1 MIELSESRI
10 DKRQVKTLLRAAFKT
25 DLRGSSNPMNMAG
38 NQSTKFPP
46 LFGVILFQGFIGL
59 GMAAFTFAVKNPFMT
74 SLIVYS
80 AMAIFLSI
88 TILLEFSNLILNPDE
103 YQIAAPLPIGSKT
116 FFVTKLIHLL
126 AYVNIL
132 GSVFYLPSAVT
143 VSIANQNLLLFF
155 SFSLAGL
162 LAATT
167 IGMVFVVLYTLILKI
182 VNRETMQR
190 VSGYVQLG
198 LISLFYFG
206 FFVAPRLIPRE
217 SLEILA
223 DSIWLYLAPTAWFSA
238 IAKLPAGGIK
248 AIDLCASFVGII
260 VLFMFFRAGLSRLS
274 LSYARTL
281 SSTVAQRGQLKRKQK
296 WGLIARLTLAVSSHE
311 DRAVWKLIRKQFK
324 YDNRFKMSILV
335 IIPLTALYVYMGIAD
350 GKPTVDPFTV
360 SFGRNAG
367 KTNLLL
373 YMAVIML
380 PFLVTVNTSFSES
393 YRSAWVFFT
402 SPADR
407 TRIVLSSARFAL
419 TYFCFPFTILLAG
432 LFTWLFGDYIHA
444 LLHSLFLFVL
454 LMILTK
460 SMVLIYP
467 RIPFSQTQKAGQS
480 TAIFFFMMLVG
491 LPIAMVPMI
500 VVSNI
505 GYGGYHGYA
514 IYLLSGLI
522 LNFVL
527 QWLLKK
533 TIPKRMARLEF
544 SAPI

>member
-10 DKRQVKTLLRAAFKT
+10 DKHQVKALLRAALKT
-25 DLRGSSNPMNMAG
+25 DLRGSSNPMNAAG
-38 NQSTKFPP
+38 NQSMKFPP
-46 LFGVILFQGFIGL
+46 ILGVIIFKGFIGL
-59 GMAAFTFAVKNPFMT
+59 GLAIFTFAVKDPFMA

-103 YQIAAPLPIGSKT
+103 YQIVAPLPIGSKT

-126 AYVNIL
+126 AYVNII
-132 GSVFYLPSAVT
+132 GSVIYLPSAVT

-155 SFSLAGL
+155 SFFLAGL

-190 VSGYVQLG
+190 VSSYVQLG

-206 FFVAPRLIPRE
+206 FFVGPRLIPRE
-217 SLEILA
+217 SLGILA
-223 DSIWLYLAPTAWFSA
+223 DSIWLYLAPPAWFSA
-238 IAKLPAGGIK
+238 IAKMPAGGIR
-248 AIDLCASFVGII
+248 AIDLCACFLGII
-260 VLFMFFRAGLSRLS
+260 VLFMFFRAGVSRLS
-274 LSYARTL
+274 LSYAQTL
-281 SSTVAQRGQLKRKQK
+281 SMTVTQQGQLKKKQRR
-296 WGLIARLTLAVSSHE
+296 GLIARLTLAVSNHE

-335 IIPLTALYVYMGIAD
+335 IVPLTALYVYMGIAD
-350 GKPTVDPFTV
+350 GKTTVDPFTI
-360 SFGRNAG
+360 SFGMKSGN
-367 KTNLLL
+367 TNFML

-380 PFLVTVNTSFSES
+380 PFLVTINTSFSES
-393 YRSAWVFFT
+393 YRSAWVFYA

-432 LFTWLFGDYIHA
+432 LFTWFFGDYIHA

-460 SMVLIYP
+460 FMVIIYP
-467 RIPFSQTQKAGQS
+467 RIPFSQTHKAGQS
-480 TAIFFFMMLVG
+480 TATFFFMMLVG

-500 VVSNI
+500 IVSTI
-505 GYGGYHGYA
+505 GYGGYRGYKF
-514 IYLLSGLI
+514 YLVTALI
-522 LNFVL
+522 LNFAL
-527 QWLLKK
+527 HWILKK
-533 TIPKRMARLEF
+533 TIPKRISELEF
-544 SAPI
+544 SAQV